1 MEIETKIKLN
11 SKILI
16 KMVVVM
22 KEEAIVILTI
32 IMTMVIDRNMIKI
45 IKEGGE
51 EIIEGMVDLVG
62 VTLEVIVKM
71 VDKEVFGEIVKME
84 VKEVIGETIIK
95 LKENR
100 EDFKKEKVEDIKVE
114 IMVIE
119 EGISKTIIFK
129 IITI

>member
-1 MEIETKIKLN
+1 
-11 SKILI
+11 
-16 KMVVVM
+16 MVVVM

>member
-1 MEIETKIKLN
+1 
-11 SKILI
+11 
-16 KMVVVM
+16 
-22 KEEAIVILTI
+22 
-32 IMTMVIDRNMIKI
+32 
-45 IKEGGE
+45 
-51 EIIEGMVDLVG
+51 
-62 VTLEVIVKM
+62 M